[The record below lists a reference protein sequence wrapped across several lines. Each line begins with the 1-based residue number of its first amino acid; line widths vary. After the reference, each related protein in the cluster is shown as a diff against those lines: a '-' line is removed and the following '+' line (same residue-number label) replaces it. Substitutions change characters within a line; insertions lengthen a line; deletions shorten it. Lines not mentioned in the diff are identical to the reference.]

1 MYVNVA
7 EIPGATTRREL
18 LATALAASAKP
29 QHQQYY
35 GMLAALSR
43 TGPLADAAR
52 RTAAR
57 KQRGDEDSRNGDS
70 EGLIPPAKFSSKF
83 NDPSRVPAKRRARVA
98 IDASG
103 RPASFG
109 GSFEECLIAGA
120 QARRSR
126 LKKKWPGCP
135 AFKTTFDD
143 LHKVETVRFFF
154 YFVSMCISSSLL
166 SPFSRSLALPC
177 STDLLVLLKQ
187 GIITYTPTLLVLS
200 LLSARCLS
208 FLSPLPFLSLSLS
221 PCSIPFSL
229 SLLSLPVLI
238 SISSQEPF
246 MRWRTSKKH
255 VTKNGGKRP
264 IDELMEINLEDK
276 AIDDRT
282 AIKLALALRRNGS
295 VTSISLARGCVLGVL
310 LACPKLNHF

>member
-143 LHKVETVRFFF
+143 LHKVETVRFYFLF
-154 YFVSMCISSSLL
+154 CFYLYFVL
-166 SPFSRSLALPC
+166 SPFSFLALCRSHLLYRSSCSSQASHHHLHSYPPCPLSSFRSLSFVSLTSPF
-177 STDLLVLLKQ
+177 SFSFSF
-187 GIITYTPTLLVLS
+187 S
-200 LLSARCLS
+200 LLY
-208 FLSPLPFLSLSLS
+208 PLLSLSSFS
-221 PCSIPFSL
+221 PYFNFYL
-229 SLLSLPVLI
+229 VAGAL
-238 SISSQEPF
+238 
-246 MRWRTSKKH
+246 H
-255 VTKNGGKRP
+255 
-264 IDELMEINLEDK
+264 
-276 AIDDRT
+276 
-282 AIKLALALRRNGS
+282 ALAHIEEARHQKRR
-295 VTSISLARGCVLGVL
+295 
-310 LACPKLNHF
+310 